1 MVIGLWNSSVMKQR
15 LDDQRVLIILDDE
28 ESLFPLEALVDITWF
43 GPGSR
48 VIVTIEKQKILEQ
61 HGINDIYQVGFPS
74 EREALKIFCLSAF
87 RQTFPPNVF
96 IALADEVASNCG
108 NLPLGLHVLGTSLRG
123 KSQADWI
130 DKLPRLENCLDART
144 ESVVKVEDDEEGQ
157 RGMNLNLQKRQ
168 ATKMRISSVN
178 TNPYQ
183 GSV

>member
-1 MVIGLWNSSVMKQR
+1 MVIGLWNLSVMKQR
-15 LDDQRVLIILDDE
+15 LDDQRVLIILDDV

-48 VIVTIEKQKILEQ
+48 VIVTTEKQKILEQ

-74 EREALKIFCLSAF
+74 EREPLKDL
-87 RQTFPPNVF
+87 
-96 IALADEVASNCG
+96 L
-108 NLPLGLHVLGTSLRG
+108 
-123 KSQADWI
+123 ADWI
-130 DKLPRLENCLDART
+130 DKLPRLKNCLDGRT
-144 ESVVKVEDDEEGQ
+144 ESVVKVDDHEEGQ

-168 ATKMRISSVN
+168 TTKMRISSVN